1 MNGWWNKANE
11 LSVASEGGRKANPD
25 GGMVACHWPALA
37 PALSK
42 GPRRILRFLAIN
54 TVNPVC
60 DPTPFALVIFRI

>member
-42 GPRRILRFLAIN
+42 GPRRILRFLA
-54 TVNPVC
+54 
-60 DPTPFALVIFRI
+60 